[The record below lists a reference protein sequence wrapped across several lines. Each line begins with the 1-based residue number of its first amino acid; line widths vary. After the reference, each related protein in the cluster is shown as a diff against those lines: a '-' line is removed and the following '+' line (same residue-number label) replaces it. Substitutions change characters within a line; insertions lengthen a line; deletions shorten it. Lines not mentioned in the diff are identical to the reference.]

1 MNNTKRRGTRELALC
16 GMLAAMALVFSY
28 IESLLP
34 IPYPFPG
41 MRLGFANI
49 AIISA
54 LYLYGARDAFIINI
68 IRIILSGLLFGNFN
82 TFVLGFAGGMVSTAV
97 MSLLKKSNKI
107 NIVAVSA
114 VGGVCHNITQVIVAM
129 ILLSTPTLVFMTPIF
144 IVLGVI
150 TGVVCGAVARLFVKH
165 VKKVA

>member
-16 GMLAAMALVFSY
+16 GMLAAMAMVFSY

-68 IRIILSGLLFGNFN
+68 IR
-82 TFVLGFAGGMVSTAV
+82 
-97 MSLLKKSNKI
+97 K
-107 NIVAVSA
+107 
-114 VGGVCHNITQVIVAM
+114 
-129 ILLSTPTLVFMTPIF
+129 
-144 IVLGVI
+144 
-150 TGVVCGAVARLFVKH
+150 
-165 VKKVA
+165 

>member
-16 GMLAAMALVFSY
+16 GMLAAMAMVFSY

-68 IRIILSGLLFGNFN
+68 IRIVLSGLLFGNFN
-82 TFVLGFAGGMVSTAV
+82 TFVLGFAT
-97 MSLLKKSNKI
+97 K
-107 NIVAVSA
+107 
-114 VGGVCHNITQVIVAM
+114 
-129 ILLSTPTLVFMTPIF
+129 
-144 IVLGVI
+144 
-150 TGVVCGAVARLFVKH
+150 
-165 VKKVA
+165 

>member
-16 GMLAAMALVFSY
+16 GMLAAMAMVFSY

-54 LYLYGARDAFIINI
+54 LYLYGARDA
-68 IRIILSGLLFGNFN
+68 
-82 TFVLGFAGGMVSTAV
+82 FVLGFAGGMVSTAV

>member
-16 GMLAAMALVFSY
+16 GMLAAMAMVFSY

-54 LYLYGARDAFIINI
+54 LYL
-68 IRIILSGLLFGNFN
+68 
-82 TFVLGFAGGMVSTAV
+82 
-97 MSLLKKSNKI
+97 
-107 NIVAVSA
+107 
-114 VGGVCHNITQVIVAM
+114 
-129 ILLSTPTLVFMTPIF
+129 
-144 IVLGVI
+144 
-150 TGVVCGAVARLFVKH
+150 
-165 VKKVA
+165 

>member
-16 GMLAAMALVFSY
+16 GMLAAMAMVFSY

-68 IRIILSGLLFGNFN
+68 IRIVLSGLLFGNFN
-82 TFVLGFAGGMVSTAV
+82 TFVLEAW
-97 MSLLKKSNKI
+97 
-107 NIVAVSA
+107 
-114 VGGVCHNITQVIVAM
+114 
-129 ILLSTPTLVFMTPIF
+129 
-144 IVLGVI
+144 
-150 TGVVCGAVARLFVKH
+150 
-165 VKKVA
+165 

>member
-16 GMLAAMALVFSY
+16 GMLAAMAMVFSY

-68 IRIILSGLLFGNFN
+68 IRIHIKIQTLFFI
-82 TFVLGFAGGMVSTAV
+82 
-97 MSLLKKSNKI
+97 K
-107 NIVAVSA
+107 NIHTKMPVAY
-114 VGGVCHNITQVIVAM
+114 
-129 ILLSTPTLVFMTPIF
+129 
-144 IVLGVI
+144 
-150 TGVVCGAVARLFVKH
+150 
-165 VKKVA
+165 

>member
-16 GMLAAMALVFSY
+16 GMLAAMAMVFSY

-68 IRIILSGLLFGNFN
+68 IRIHIKIQALFFI
-82 TFVLGFAGGMVSTAV
+82 
-97 MSLLKKSNKI
+97 K
-107 NIVAVSA
+107 NIHTKMPVAY
-114 VGGVCHNITQVIVAM
+114 
-129 ILLSTPTLVFMTPIF
+129 
-144 IVLGVI
+144 
-150 TGVVCGAVARLFVKH
+150 
-165 VKKVA
+165 

>member
-16 GMLAAMALVFSY
+16 GMLAAMAMVFSY

-68 IRIILSGLLFGNFN
+68 IRIVLS
-82 TFVLGFAGGMVSTAV
+82 FVLGFAGGMVSTAV

-114 VGGVCHNITQVIVAM
+114 VGGVCHNITPVIVAM

>member
-1 MNNTKRRGTRELALC
+1 
-16 GMLAAMALVFSY
+16 
-28 IESLLP
+28 
-34 IPYPFPG
+34 
-41 MRLGFANI
+41 
-49 AIISA
+49 
-54 LYLYGARDAFIINI
+54 
-68 IRIILSGLLFGNFN
+68 
-82 TFVLGFAGGMVSTAV
+82 MVSTAV
-97 MSLLKKSNKI
+97 MSLLKKKHKI